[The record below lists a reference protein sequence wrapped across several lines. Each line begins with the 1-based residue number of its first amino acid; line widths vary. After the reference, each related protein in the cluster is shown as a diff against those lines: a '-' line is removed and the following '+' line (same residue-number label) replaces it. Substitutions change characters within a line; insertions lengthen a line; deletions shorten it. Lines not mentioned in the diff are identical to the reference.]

1 MRHEVRTTGK
11 RPRDAYTDMMSS
23 VPKKFKSSET
33 QSDIIVQLPS
43 YHEVRCQL
51 SRHRSHSCIPV
62 PDPLSLPDALK
73 TTLRGRE
80 AADDDV
86 HHAERFLLHSGQE
99 GRLLLF
105 CADSELRHLY
115 NSDYIVCD
123 GTFQMAP
130 DSAYQVYT
138 LHGYVNGE
146 AVALA
151 WALLP
156 NKSQQSYLEI
166 FGALADAFVRSFG
179 DAGQRTFLTDFE
191 AAAINAIRATFPAS
205 VIKGCTFHYRQ
216 ALSRRLQTVS
226 LCLCTVLV
234 TLLLLTI

>member
-11 RPRDAYTDMMSS
+11 RPRDAYTYMMSS

-130 DSAYQVYT
+130 DSAYQGNVRHSDCS
-138 LHGYVNGE
+138 L
-146 AVALA
+146 
-151 WALLP
+151 
-156 NKSQQSYLEI
+156 
-166 FGALADAFVRSFG
+166 FVSPTRPSE
-179 DAGQRTFLTDFE
+179 TFYFFK
-191 AAAINAIRATFPAS
+191 AA
-205 VIKGCTFHYRQ
+205 
-216 ALSRRLQTVS
+216 
-226 LCLCTVLV
+226 
-234 TLLLLTI
+234 

>member
-1 MRHEVRTTGK
+1 
-11 RPRDAYTDMMSS
+11 
-23 VPKKFKSSET
+23 
-33 QSDIIVQLPS
+33 
-43 YHEVRCQL
+43 
-51 SRHRSHSCIPV
+51 
-62 PDPLSLPDALK
+62 
-73 TTLRGRE
+73 
-80 AADDDV
+80 
-86 HHAERFLLHSGQE
+86 
-99 GRLLLF
+99 
-105 CADSELRHLY
+105 
-115 NSDYIVCD
+115 
-123 GTFQMAP
+123 MAP

-156 NKSQQSYLEI
+156 YLEI